1 MIFAHR
7 ALLRPIHP
15 PPANTAV
22 RTLSFRPTAPIS
34 LPRRNLPSSSFLAKR
49 QKPLRTSRRSSQDR
63 LLPPL
68 PFVGPSNSIDLDDFD
83 QILPLEQVR
92 RSLNSP
98 VPTDCERLRDP
109 CLDALFFSGST
120 LRLLS
125 EDDEREFI
133 EAYHP
138 ERLEFLG
145 DRIWSEVVAQAV
157 FLIAPVTGTNLR
169 YLHDE

>member
-1 MIFAHR
+1 MIVAHG
-7 ALLRPIHP
+7 ACLRPIRP
-15 PPANTAV
+15 LSAIKAI
-22 RTLSFRPTAPIS
+22 RTLSFRPTTPIS

-49 QKPLRTSRRSSQDR
+49 QKPLRIRRRSSQDR

-68 PFVGPSNSIDLDDFD
+68 PFVGPLNSIDNDDFD

-98 VPTDCERLRDP
+98 VPTECERLNDP
-109 CLDALFFSGST
+109 CLNALFFSGST
-120 LRLLS
+120 LGLLP
-125 EDDEREFI
+125 EKDQREFMD
-133 EAYHP
+133 AYHP